1 MRMND
6 ESPRPAKGTA
16 IRAVTLLLF
25 GGWIAFSPAYRQV
38 FDGRSTWFPR
48 WVMFHGFGR
57 DVCDVRFFEGAGTML
72 TPLDRFEVL
81 GRERS
86 WSTSKSLVRMG
97 DPVAVDRVT
106 RKICKALGAEA
117 DVRVYAR
124 CGSRGEWKVKRRP
137 KSNACPSVR
146 NPSPRPWEK

>member
-1 MRMND
+1 MRRND
-6 ESPRPAKGTA
+6 ESQRKVKGTA
-16 IRAVTLLLF
+16 IRALTLVLF

-57 DVCDVRFFEGAGTML
+57 DVCDVRFFEGSGKRL

-81 GRERS
+81 DRERS
-86 WSTSKSLVRMG
+86 WSTNKSLVRMG
-97 DPVAVDRVT
+97 SSVDVDRVT
-106 RKICKALGAEA
+106 RKLCKSLGSEA

-137 KSNACPSVR
+137 KSNACPTVR
-146 NPSPRPWEK
+146 NQSRNPLVK